1 MNRVDRHIKILVS
14 GGGTGGHIFPAI
26 AIANEFKERWA
37 SAEILFVGA
46 KGRMEMKKV
55 PQAGYPI
62 QGLWIS
68 GLQRSLSLEN
78 LMFPFKL
85 ISSIINAKRIVK
97 QFAPD
102 IAIGTGGYASGPAL
116 YAASKKRI
124 PTVIQEQNSYAG
136 ITNKLLG
143 KRADAVCVA
152 YNNMDKFFPR
162 EKIIHTGNPIRQEL
176 LDEACSQE
184 EARSYFDLDP
194 NKKTILIVGGSLG
207 ARTFNNT
214 MKAGLHTLKN
224 ADYQVMWQ
232 MGKNNYE
239 TYKNCEVA
247 KLQHIKP
254 MAFIDDMAKAY
265 RAATLVISRAG
276 GAISELSALSKAI
289 ILVPSPNV
297 AEDHQT
303 KNAMSLVEKDAAIL
317 VKDSDAI
324 ESLLKI
330 AESTLKSEE
339 TLAQLSENINKL
351 AKPNATQRIVDVIEK
366 LINK

>member
-1 MNRVDRHIKILVS
+1 
-14 GGGTGGHIFPAI
+14 
-26 AIANEFKERWA
+26 
-37 SAEILFVGA
+37 
-46 KGRMEMKKV
+46 
-55 PQAGYPI
+55 
-62 QGLWIS
+62 
-68 GLQRSLSLEN
+68 
-78 LMFPFKL
+78 MFPFKL

-207 ARTFNNT
+207 
-214 MKAGLHTLKN
+214 
-224 ADYQVMWQ
+224 V
-232 MGKNNYE
+232 
-239 TYKNCEVA
+239 
-247 KLQHIKP
+247 
-254 MAFIDDMAKAY
+254 IDDMAKAY